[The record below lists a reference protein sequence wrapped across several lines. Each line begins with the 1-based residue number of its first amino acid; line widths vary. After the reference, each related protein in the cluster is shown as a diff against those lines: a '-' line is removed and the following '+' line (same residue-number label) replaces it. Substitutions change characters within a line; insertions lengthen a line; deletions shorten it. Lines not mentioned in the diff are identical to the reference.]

1 MAKVEFTGFRG
12 IMPRYNKTMLEPN
25 VAQDARNAV
34 LWHRDLR
41 PLRNPVDVYA
51 PTPRGGEIR
60 TIYRMGQTLG
70 ETQYWLAWVND
81 VDVARGM
88 VSDDPDER
96 TYYTGDGYPKMTTL
110 PMATQG
116 GTVFPVN
123 AYRLGV
129 PRPTKAPLLR
139 VNMAG
144 GSLPGGGIGG
154 TTIPGTN
161 TATETRVYAYTF
173 VNSLGEEGGISPVTT
188 VDCSTTA
195 LVGIGGTDTAPTGNW
210 NIVAKRIYRSV
221 KTGANTGEFFL
232 EMEIPITAALLDP
245 NDNAVWTQP
254 EGPGYVVSRV
264 ATTQLNEPIE
274 TMDFDIPPET
284 LKGLVALP
292 NGILAG
298 FDGYEVY
305 FSEPAH
311 PYAWPAKYR
320 LLLDYPI
327 VGLGVFGSSLV
338 ALTKGSPYIING
350 THPDSM
356 SMERVELDQACVS
369 KRSIVSTG
377 AGVIYAS
384 PDGLIYVGAGGGK
397 IITESQYT
405 RDEWQAI
412 GPHTIDG
419 SYTDGKYI
427 AFYDGG
433 AFILNSL
440 EDAELMP
447 IDDAARATYVDKVN
461 DTLFVCVA
469 GVIKKWNAGTA
480 KNYLWRSKE
489 VLANGRPAPLCAKV
503 EADSYPVTFKLY
515 ADGAEK
521 YSIDVQSNDV
531 FRLPG
536 GYRPRHL
543 SVSLAGTRRVTYA
556 GIADGPQEFRN
567 G

>member
-1 MAKVEFTGFRG
+1 MAKVEFAGFRG
-12 IMPRYNKTMLEPN
+12 IMPRYNATMLEQN

-41 PLRNPVDVYA
+41 PLRNPADVYA
-51 PTPRGGEIR
+51 PTPRGGELR
-60 TIYRMGQTLG
+60 TIYRMGQMLG
-70 ETQYWLAWVND
+70 ETQFWLAWTGD

-116 GTVFPVN
+116 GTAYPVN

-129 PRPTKAPLLR
+129 PRPVNAPKFH
-139 VNMAG
+139 VTVG
-144 GSLPGGGIGG
+144 FTDSPGGAAFVSAGK
-154 TTIPGTN
+154 
-161 TATETRVYAYTF
+161 ETRVYAYTF
-173 VNSLGEEGGISPVTT
+173 VNNLGEEGGISPVTT
-188 VDCSTTA
+188 VECNVESDVS
-195 LVGIGGTDTAPTGNW
+195 LGGMDAAPSGNW
-210 NIVAKRIYRSV
+210 NIVSKRIYRSV
-221 KTGANTGEFFL
+221 KTGANTGEFFF
-232 EMEIPITAALLDP
+232 EMEIPITSALLDP
-245 NDNAVWTQP
+245 VDINVRMQP
-254 EGPGYVVSRV
+254 EGPGYVVSRK
-264 ATTQLNEPIE
+264 TTANLGEPIA

-305 FSEPAH
+305 FSEPAM

-338 ALTKGSPYIING
+338 ALTKGTPYIING

-384 PDGLIYVGAGGGK
+384 PDGLIYVGSGGGK
-397 IITESQYT
+397 IITENQFT

-412 GPHTIDG
+412 GPQTIDG

-427 AFYDGG
+427 AFYDSG

-447 IDDAARATYVDKVN
+447 MDDTARATYVDKVN
-461 DTLFVCVA
+461 DTLFICVA

-480 KNYLWRSKE
+480 KTYQWRSKE

-503 EADSYPVTFKLY
+503 EADSYPVTFKLF
-515 ADGAEK
+515 ADGVEK
-521 YSIDVQSNDV
+521 YSLNVPNNEV
-531 FRLPG
+531 FRLPS

-543 SVSLAGTRRVTYA
+543 SISLAGTQRITAA
-556 GIADGPQEFRN
+556 GIADAPSEFRN